1 MQSFGQNP
9 QSAEGWIR
17 EAGRSEGEGAVGSNQ
32 EAIRGSRGDSGRLVH
47 SLVQLGAGASTKGIG
62 IAGVDCGNQMVT
74 IGQRTGLQGCHAV
87 HQGDRTTQL
96 GCPIK
101 EGDGSGWGATT
112 NIYGCS
118 KGNRTTIG
126 GWIGGGS
133 QNGGGCLGF
142 QNLLGDNAFAGR
154 GNPVIATVFGS
165 NILGAWVG
173 KGGGVGGHA
182 IHQRNSAAQLS
193 VAIKEGD
200 GAGRSSPCRSAGH
213 GSAESHLVILIS
225 ARRCGSHGGGGVQHH
240 VVAED

>member
-32 EAIRGSRGDSGRLVH
+32 EAIRGRRSDSGRLVH
-47 SLVQLGAGASTKGIG
+47 SLVQLGAGAGTKGIS
-62 IAGVDCGNQMVT
+62 IAGVDRGNQMVT

-101 EGDGSGWGATT
+101 EGDGTGWGATT
-112 NIYGCS
+112 NIYGCC
-118 KGNRTTIG
+118 KGNRTAIG

-142 QNLLGDNAFAGR
+142 
-154 GNPVIATVFGS
+154 
-165 NILGAWVG
+165 
-173 KGGGVGGHA
+173 
-182 IHQRNSAAQLS
+182 
-193 VAIKEGD
+193 
-200 GAGRSSPCRSAGH
+200 
-213 GSAESHLVILIS
+213 
-225 ARRCGSHGGGGVQHH
+225 
-240 VVAED
+240 